1 MAFSGKITAANHADL
16 LAKVTNFITGDPGTP
31 GRDWTVARQDS
42 LTWGPATVFRNTGL
56 SGSEEVYVGLC
67 AATYTRRRE
76 GRACLQGLQGLRQRA
91 GRNGVSGYGLR
102 QRDGAERDPC
112 LPALLE
118 CRHERLDL
126 EQQGAR
132 RDRG

>member
-67 AATYTRRRE
+67 AATYTDGVKGGLVCKVYRPSTARR
-76 GRACLQGLQGLRQRA
+76 
-91 GRNGVSGYGLR
+91 
-102 QRDGAERDPC
+102 AERGFWIRPTATGRGRTGPMPSC
-112 LPALLE
+112 LAGMPP
-118 CRHERLDL
+118 
-126 EQQGAR
+126 
-132 RDRG
+132 

>member
-67 AATYTRRRE
+67 AATYTDGVKGGLVCKVYKAFDSAPGGTGFLDTAY
-76 GRACLQGLQGLRQRA
+76 GRTGPMPSCLA
-91 GRNGVSGYGLR
+91 GM
-102 QRDGAERDPC
+102 P
-112 LPALLE
+112 P
-118 CRHERLDL
+118 
-126 EQQGAR
+126 
-132 RDRG
+132 

>member
-42 LTWGPATVFRNTGL
+42 LAWGPATVFRNTGL

-67 AATYTRRRE
+67 AATYTD
-76 GRACLQGLQGLRQRA
+76 GVKGGLVCKVYKA
-91 GRNGVSGYGLR
+91 WAVFWSS
-102 QRDGAERDPC
+102 
-112 LPALLE
+112 
-118 CRHERLDL
+118 LDSL
-126 EQQGAR
+126 SASLITISIIFS
-132 RDRG
+132 